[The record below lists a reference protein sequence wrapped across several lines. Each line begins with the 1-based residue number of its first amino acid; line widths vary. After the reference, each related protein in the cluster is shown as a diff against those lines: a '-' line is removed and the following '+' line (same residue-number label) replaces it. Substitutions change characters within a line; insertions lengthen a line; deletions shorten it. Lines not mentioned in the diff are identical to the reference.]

1 MEAKK
6 TNEPILT
13 MRHVT
18 KTFPGVKALD
28 DVHFNV
34 YPGRVM
40 ALLGENGAGKSTLM
54 KVLTGVYQPDGGE
67 ITYRGKAVRFSGP
80 AESQDAGIA
89 IIHQEL
95 NLIESLSVGENIFLG
110 REPKKFLNIVDWKKL
125 MDSATEL
132 LDRLKVKVSPR
143 IQVRQLTIGVK
154 QMVEIAKALSLDAE
168 LIIMD
173 EPTDALTDQET
184 EQLFTVIRA
193 LRAQG
198 KSIVY
203 ISHRLSEIFEICDDV
218 TIFRDGT
225 FIDEVPVSAIDEAG
239 LIEKMVGRRLEEQ
252 YPYVGHAATEEI
264 LMVKNLQAKGV
275 KEASFS
281 LKKGEI
287 LGVAG
292 LMGAGRTELAKVL
305 YGCVPIE
312 GGQVTLE
319 GQTLDLRSEKE
330 ALERGIAYVSEDRK
344 KDGLVL
350 GMNVRENISLSSLRS
365 IAKGIHVDRN
375 QERRIAGEYI
385 ESMSIKTPSADQR
398 VKFLSGGNQQKV
410 SIAKSLMT
418 RPKVLILDEPTRGVD
433 VGAKR
438 EIYELMNTFTK
449 EGMSIIMISSEIP
462 ELLGMSDRIL
472 VMHEGETE
480 AILDREAATQE
491 TIMRHAVGLKGA
503 QTS

>member
-1 MEAKK
+1 MTRKESR
-6 TNEPILT
+6 EPILT

-54 KVLTGVYQPDGGE
+54 KVLTGVYQPDSGE
-67 ITYRGKAVRFSGP
+67 ITYRGTPVRFSGP
-80 AESQDAGIA
+80 AESQEAGIS

-110 REPKKFLNIVDWKKL
+110 REPRKFLNVVDWKK
-125 MDSATEL
+125 MMGSAQAL
-132 LDRLKVKVSPR
+132 LERMKVTISPR
-143 IQVRQLTIGVK
+143 TEVKHLTIGVK
-154 QMVEIAKALSLDAE
+154 QMVEIAKALSIDAE

-184 EQLFTVIRA
+184 EQLFNVIRD
-193 LRAQG
+193 LRDQG

-218 TIFRDGT
+218 TVFRDGA
-225 FIDEVPVSAIDEAG
+225 FIDEVPVSKIDESG

-252 YPYVGHAATEEI
+252 YPYVGHTAKEDI
-264 LMVKNLQAKGV
+264 LSVRNLTAKGV

-281 LKKGEI
+281 LKKGEV

-305 YGCVPIE
+305 YGSVPI
-312 GGQVTLE
+312 GSGQVLLE
-319 GQTLDLRSEKE
+319 GQSISLKSEKE

-350 GMNVRENISLSSLRS
+350 GMNVRENISLSSLRD
-365 IAKGIHVDRN
+365 IAKGIHIDRS
-375 QERRIAGEYI
+375 QERSIAGKYI
-385 ESMSIKTPSADQR
+385 DSMSIKTPSAEQR

-418 RPKVLILDEPTRGVD
+418 QPKVLILDEPTRGVD

-438 EIYELMNTFTK
+438 EIYELMNTFTEK
-449 EGMSIIMISSEIP
+449 GMSIIMISSEIP
-462 ELLGMSDRIL
+462 ELLGMADRIL

-480 AILDREAATQE
+480 AILSREEATQE